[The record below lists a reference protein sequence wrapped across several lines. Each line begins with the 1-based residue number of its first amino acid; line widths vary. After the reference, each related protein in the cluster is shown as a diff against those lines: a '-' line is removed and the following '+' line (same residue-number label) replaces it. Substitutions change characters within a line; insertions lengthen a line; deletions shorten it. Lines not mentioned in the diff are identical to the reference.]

1 MVICLLK
8 MKKKM
13 GLSRADKLIIQLS
26 QIDEIAKKECWSSD
40 KKNDATSKIINDWKH
55 NEHEE
60 HLTT

>member
-1 MVICLLK
+1 

-13 GLSRADKLIIQLS
+13 GSSRADKLITQLS